1 MPVPEIVEFRLT
13 KNIEAP
19 MGVFS
24 SSGIFEFYFLLI
36 AKTLRKS
43 IDDILGAL
51 DSFIYDPLLDHNG
64 MVGFDPDLSF
74 ETIRQRLSFS
84 GFSNIEAGVKR
95 LIANAKDNK
104 SLKEMY
110 FGWMPHI

>member
-13 KNIEAP
+13 KNIEDPLGA
-19 MGVFS
+19 FS
-24 SSGIFEFYFLLI
+24 SAGLFQFYFSLI
-36 AKTLRKS
+36 AKTLRKN

-64 MVGFDPDLSF
+64 MIGFDPDLSF
-74 ETIRQRLSFS
+74 ETIRQRIAFS
-84 GFSNIEAGVKR
+84 GFSNIEIGVNR
-95 LIANAKDNK
+95 LIANARDNK
-104 SLKEMY
+104 LLREMY